1 VNVLLVGLGGNG
13 SKLLVSLARAA
24 LALRAMG
31 RTPPHVVAVDPDRVS
46 EANLARQA
54 FAPQDVGRPKAEV
67 LVGKVNLLYGLG
79 WEWRTRPFQ
88 PEDLRGAEVVVSALD
103 SRRARRQVAEALEKR
118 KVELWWVDLGNGDR
132 YGQVL
137 AGDGT
142 KEAPWPHQR
151 LPELIGEEEDEGP
164 SCSVLE
170 ALLRQDLLVND
181 MAAVWAAE
189 ILWHLLRGKRPP
201 YLGVFY
207 DLDRGKTTPVLWRE
221 ARTTEGLLAMG
232 AEVEGAG
239 GRESYPGSGGE

>member
-1 VNVLLVGLGGNG
+1 MNVLLVGLGGNG

-79 WEWRTRPFQ
+79 WEWRTRPFR
-88 PEDLRGAEVVVSALD
+88 PEDLREADIVVSALD
-103 SRRARRQVAEALEKR
+103 SKRARREVAEALEKR
-118 KVELWWVDLGNGDR
+118 KVERWWIDLGNGDR
-132 YGQVL
+132 WGQVV
-137 AGDGT
+137 AGNGT

-151 LPELIGEEEDEGP
+151 LPELIGDEEDEGP

-189 ILWHLLRGKRPP
+189 LLWHLLRKKKPP

-207 DLDRGKTTPVLWRE
+207 DLDRGKATPVPWRE
-221 ARTTEGLLAMG
+221 ARTTEGL
-232 AEVEGAG
+232 
-239 GRESYPGSGGE
+239 

>member
-1 VNVLLVGLGGNG
+1 MNVLLVGLGGNG

-54 FAPQDVGRPKAEV
+54 FAPQDLGRPKAEV
-67 LVGKVNLLYGLG
+67 LVGKTNLLYGLG

-88 PEDLRGAEVVVSALD
+88 PEDLREADIVVSALD

-118 KVELWWVDLGNGDR
+118 KVNLWWVDLGNGDR

-137 AGDGT
+137 AGNGT
-142 KEAPWPHQR
+142 EEAPWPHQR

-189 ILWHLLRGKRPP
+189 VLWHLLRGKRPL

-207 DLDRGKTTPVLWRE
+207 DLDRGKATPVPWPKAHEETSRE
-221 ARTTEGLLAMG
+221 ERPGEG
-232 AEVEGAG
+232 
-239 GRESYPGSGGE
+239 

>member
-1 VNVLLVGLGGNG
+1 MNVLLVGLGGNG

-31 RTPPHVVAVDPDRVS
+31 WSPPHVVAVDPDTVS

-54 FAPQDVGRPKAEV
+54 FAPQDVGRSKAEV

-79 WEWRTRPFQ
+79 WEWRVRPFQ
-88 PEDLRGAEVVVSALD
+88 PDDLREAEVVVSALD
-103 SRRARRQVAEALEKR
+103 SKRARRQVAEALEKR

-137 AGDGT
+137 AGNGT

-170 ALLRQDLLVND
+170 SPPPAGPPGERHGGGLGRRAPLAPLEGEEAQLPGGVLRPGPGEGDPG
-181 MAAVWAAE
+181 AV
-189 ILWHLLRGKRPP
+189 
-201 YLGVFY
+201 
-207 DLDRGKTTPVLWRE
+207 
-221 ARTTEGLLAMG
+221 
-232 AEVEGAG
+232 AG
-239 GRESYPGSGGE
+239 GEG

>member
-1 VNVLLVGLGGNG
+1 MNVLLVGLGGNG

-54 FAPQDVGRPKAEV
+54 FAPQDLGRPKAEV
-67 LVGKVNLLYGLG
+67 LVGKTNLLYGLG

-88 PEDLRGAEVVVSALD
+88 PEDLREADIVVSALD
-103 SRRARRQVAEALEKR
+103 SRRARRQVAEALEKK

-137 AGDGT
+137 AGNGT

-151 LPELIGEEEDEGP
+151 LPELIGGDEEDEGP

-189 ILWHLLRGKRPP
+189 VLWHLLRGKRPP

-207 DLDRGKTTPVLWRE
+207 DLDRGKTTPVPWPEAHEETSRE
-221 ARTTEGLLAMG
+221 ERPGEG
-232 AEVEGAG
+232 
-239 GRESYPGSGGE
+239 

>member
-1 VNVLLVGLGGNG
+1 MNVLLVGLGGNG

-54 FAPQDVGRPKAEV
+54 FAPQDLGRPKAEV
-67 LVGKVNLLYGLG
+67 LVGKTNLLYGLG

-88 PEDLRGAEVVVSALD
+88 PEDLREADIVVSALD

-118 KVELWWVDLGNGDR
+118 KAKLWWVDLGNGDR

-137 AGDGT
+137 AGNGT

-151 LPELIGEEEDEGP
+151 LPELVGDEEDEGP

-189 ILWHLLRGKRPP
+189 VLWHLLRGKRPP

-207 DLDRGKTTPVLWRE
+207 DLDRGKATPVPWPEVKRV
-221 ARTTEGLLAMG
+221 GLKA
-232 AEVEGAG
+232 
-239 GRESYPGSGGE
+239 PW